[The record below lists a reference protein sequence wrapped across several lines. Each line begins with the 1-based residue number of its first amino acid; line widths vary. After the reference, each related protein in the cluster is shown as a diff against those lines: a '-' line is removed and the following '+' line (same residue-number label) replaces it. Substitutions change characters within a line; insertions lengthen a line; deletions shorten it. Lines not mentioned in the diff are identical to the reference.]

1 MGGINVS
8 FKKAQ
13 TAAIL
18 LSFALTVSILAG
30 CGSVKAKPGE
40 DGGYTAYGTAECTV
54 EDAGITYP
62 VYLVVKTD
70 ENGVILSGEDHGTE
84 VPDGKDA
91 KYKMAQALFDDLV
104 GKDANSLSSVDAVSG
119 ATYSSQAILSA
130 VEQAF
135 TEIESAE
142 EKE

>member
-1 MGGINVS
+1 MYHS
-8 FKKAQ
+8 KKAR

-18 LSFALTVSILAG
+18 LSFALTASILAG
-30 CGSVKAKPGE
+30 CGSGE
-40 DGGYTAYGTAECTV
+40 TESGEGSGYTAYGMAECTV

-70 ENGVILSGEDHGTE
+70 ENGVILSVEDDGTE

-91 KYKMAQALFDDLV
+91 KYKKAQALFEELV
-104 GKDANSLSSVDAVSG
+104 GKNAENFSSIDANSG
-119 ATYSSQAILSA
+119 ATYSSEAILSA

-135 TEIESAE
+135 QEISMAE
-142 EKE
+142 NTDSN

>member
-1 MGGINVS
+1 MYHS
-8 FKKAQ
+8 KKAR

-18 LSFALTVSILAG
+18 LSFALTASILAG
-30 CGSVKAKPGE
+30 CRSGETESGEGS
-40 DGGYTAYGTAECTV
+40 GYTAYGMAECTV
-54 EDAGITYP
+54 VDAGITYP
-62 VYLVVKTD
+62 IYLVVKTD
-70 ENGVILSGEDHGTE
+70 ENGVILSVEDDGTE

-91 KYKMAQALFDDLV
+91 KYKKAQALFDDLV

-142 EKE
+142 VKE

>member
-1 MGGINVS
+1 MCNS
-8 FKKAQ
+8 N
-13 TAAIL
+13 TARTVALLLGCIL
-18 LSFALTVSILAG
+18 TASILAG
-30 CGSVKAKPGE
+30 CGSGE
-40 DGGYTAYGTAECTV
+40 TESGEGSGYTAYGMAECTV
-54 EDAGITYP
+54 VDAGITYP
-62 VYLVVKTD
+62 IYLVVKTD
-70 ENGVILSGEDHGTE
+70 ENGVILSVEDDGTE

-91 KYKMAQALFDDLV
+91 KYKKAQALFDDLV

-142 EKE
+142 VKE